1 MYMNATSKDLRYKTK
16 AILKAVAAGKRVVI
30 TNRGKPKA
38 VIHSI
43 NSSAD
48 ISDQAA
54 SNDVAGMWAD
64 HQDIKDIA
72 GHVRKLRRA
81 RVTR

>member
-1 MYMNATSKDLRYKTK
+1 MNATSKDLRYKTK
-16 AILKAVAAGKRVVI
+16 AILKAVAAGKKVVI

-38 VIHSI
+38 VIQSVD
-43 NSSAD
+43 SSVGD
-48 ISDQAA
+48 SGHDA

-64 HQDIKDIA
+64 HQDMKDVA
-72 GHVRKLRRA
+72 GHVRRLRRA